1 MQARQWV
8 AVVWH
13 SWQGDVQ
20 GSQAVVTE
28 LKKLAAPQ
36 LTQVLV
42 PVREKVAMQ
51 EVQVMALVEQL
62 AQGDVQA
69 TQERPSSQNPGEQV
83 VQME

>member
-13 SWQGDVQ
+13 SWQGDVHA
-20 GSQAVVTE
+20 SQTVDTE

-42 PVREKVAMQ
+42 PVRE
-51 EVQVMALVEQL
+51 
-62 AQGDVQA
+62 
-69 TQERPSSQNPGEQV
+69 
-83 VQME
+83 